1 MFLDIDIVVNGER
14 VHVNIEED
22 LKITDISKDM
32 DMVPSQI
39 AYWGSLW
46 AAAEEEE
53 LKAKAYYRNW
63 KAKAGEKLVN
73 NDNKLAEWKIR
84 QKLEAL
90 DEFKVIKEGLSSAS
104 SNVLLAKIVYESFKA
119 KASMLQSKGAMMR
132 SELDSTSMKTK
143 STLNKEIEKTKKK
156 ETLKR
161 VLKAS
166 RRNDK
171 E

>member
-1 MFLDIDIVVNGER
+1 MFLDIDITVNGENIN
-14 VHVNIEED
+14 VNIEED
-22 LKITDISKDM
+22 LKIIDISRDM
-32 DMVPSQI
+32 DMVSSQI
-39 AYWGSLW
+39 AFWGSVW

-63 KAKAGEKLVN
+63 KAKVGEKLVN
-73 NDNKLAEWKIR
+73 SDNKLAEWKIR

-90 DEFKVIKEGLSSAS
+90 DEFKVVKEGLALAS
-104 SNVLLAKIVYESFKA
+104 RNVLLAKTVFESFKA

-143 STLNKEIEKTKKK
+143 SSDKEIERAKNK

-161 VLKAS
+161 VLK
-166 RRNDK
+166 RRK
-171 E
+171 